1 MVVLFFALLDVVYL
15 IKMSIL
21 GVVIFGFAVELHI
34 CSTRSFTIDCGH
46 ILDLC
51 YTIEF
56 SPNSVCDRCKHS
68 VPVRLG
74 KFECAK

>member
-21 GVVIFGFAVELHI
+21 GVVIFGFAVGLHI
-34 CSTRSFTIDCGH
+34 RSTRSFTIDCGH
-46 ILDLC
+46 ILDQC

-56 SPNSVCDRCKHS
+56 SPNSVCDRRKHS

-74 KFECAK
+74 KCEWAK

>member
-1 MVVLFFALLDVVYL
+1 MVLFLALLDVVYL

-21 GVVIFGFAVELHI
+21 GVVIFGFVVGLHI

-46 ILDLC
+46 ILDQC
-51 YTIEF
+51 YAIEF
-56 SPNSVCDRCKHS
+56 SPNSVCDRRKHS

-74 KFECAK
+74 KYECAK